1 MPLTPEQR
9 QRLQARIGQ
18 PAVRP
23 SQTSGGLPPEVAA
36 IASQLPQGKPYV
48 KSLGPSGPTIGYPIP
63 QEEMTRQLGMEAAK
77 LRLRSMTP
85 QVGEA
90 IKRAFSRID
99 AFEGILNDLE
109 GLSKNFRKG
118 PLRGTYAKLGAK
130 ATGGGE
136 FAGVEAEE
144 SEDILNYS
152 DLRPG
157 VAAGLYRAI
166 TGDDRISDID
176 AELFEFARVE
186 QAVPVVTHTP
196 DESRVSAELRERD
209 NGVRDGPAAHE
220 LRFMLLIP
228 FQQRLLFFDIDELHA
243 SAVETECSEFLFG
256 DFQKNID
263 NGVTQAAKFE
273 FFHPA
278 MIADT

>member
-48 KSLGPSGPTIGYPIP
+48 KSLGPSGPTIGYPVP

-90 IKRAFSRID
+90 IKRDFSRID

-176 AELFEFARVE
+176 AAKRAMPFI
-186 QAVPVVTHTP
+186 P
-196 DESRVSAELRERD
+196 DPYLQPRA
-209 NGVRDGPAAHE
+209 
-220 LRFMLLIP
+220 
-228 FQQRLLFFDIDELHA
+228 
-243 SAVETECSEFLFG
+243 
-256 DFQKNID
+256 FQKRLNIVKRAIQRKRQSIRQSIRLGSSPQTSQEGEDSGNLFQGFMSSILTEEMD
-263 NGVTQAAKFE
+263 N
-273 FFHPA
+273 
-278 MIADT
+278 D